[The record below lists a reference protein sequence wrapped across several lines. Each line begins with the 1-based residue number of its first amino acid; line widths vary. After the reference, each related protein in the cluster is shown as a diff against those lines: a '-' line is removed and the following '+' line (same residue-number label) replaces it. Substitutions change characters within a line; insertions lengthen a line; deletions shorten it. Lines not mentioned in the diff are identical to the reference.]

1 VSTYPTLDS
10 FDFPVSLAVCTDV
23 EIISLDGDVEAVRP
37 WKSVTKPL
45 AALATL
51 VAVDRRLVDL
61 DEPAGPEGST
71 VRHLL
76 AHASGLPFEAGAP
89 TQSPE
94 QRRVYSNIGFETL
107 GEHVAQQ
114 VGTSFADWTNA
125 VVLEP
130 LELTSTTMTGS
141 PAYSATGSTL
151 DVLGLGTELLT
162 PTLISAELGE
172 QARTVAFPGLTGV
185 LPGFGR
191 QSHNDWGLGYEIR
204 ADKSPHWTA
213 PEADPATFGH
223 FGQSGS
229 FLWVDPNARLVA
241 AFLGEKSFS
250 ESVHGRLWPQLNSEI
265 LTARGVGRR

>member
-1 VSTYPTLDS
+1 MSSYPTLDS
-10 FDFPVSLAVCTDV
+10 FDFPVSLAVSSDV
-23 EIISLDGDVEAVRP
+23 QVLSLDGDVEAVRP

-51 VAVDRRLVDL
+51 VAVDRGLVRL
-61 DEPAGPEGST
+61 DEPAGPEGAT

-76 AHASGLPFEAGAP
+76 AHASGLPFEEGAP

-94 QRRVYSNIGFETL
+94 LRRVYSNVGFDAL
-107 GEHVAQQ
+107 GEHVAKQ

-151 DVLGLGTELLT
+151 DVLGLGLELLT

-172 QARTVAFPGLTGV
+172 EARTVAYPGLSGV

-191 QSHNDWGLGYEIR
+191 QAHNDWGLGYEIR
-204 ADKSPHWTA
+204 SDKSPHWTA

-229 FLWVDPNARLVA
+229 FLWVDPNARLTA
-241 AFLGEKSFS
+241 AFLGEKSFR
-250 ESVHGRLWPQLNSEI
+250 ESIHGQLWPQLNSEI
-265 LTARGVGRR
+265 LAAHARRD